1 MSSVSVEDWC
11 TPQRNLASWRVPRTS
26 HTKLSHRVC
35 EVRGDYPALAD
46 NGIRMRNYFHVCL
59 NKGWGMQATFP
70 SITLYFTKHQM
81 W

>member
-1 MSSVSVEDWC
+1 MSVSK
-11 TPQRNLASWRVPRTS
+11 TGVPCNVNGQAGTS
-26 HTKLSHRVC
+26 HGPRIQNDPIAD
-35 EVRGDYPALAD
+35 VRYEGIYPALAD

-59 NKGWGMQATFP
+59 SKGWSMQATFP